1 MNKKFIL
8 VSLSIFILSFVF
20 ILGFKFILGDKVLYE
35 DAVIFAQGQPI
46 IKYVGFEEDENVYKI
61 KISIKN
67 STDYYASFNNI
78 TLTLS
83 GNSQGEP
90 IFNGYDNNER
100 KALLDYKEGDKYTFS
115 SYFDPNEEREYI
127 FEISKGLTFDKK
139 VFDTNQMIISY
150 NVNCY
155 KYKINKNTVVGNTF
169 SMGGSKSIDNSIEEY
184 EYINEKLF
192 KTN

>member
-8 VSLSIFILSFVF
+8 VSLSIFVLSFVF

-78 TLTLS
+78 SSTDLAVEVVAFPQEDLARMRGETIDEGGLNSSGGVKERRRCGEVSGLGVEGWMVGPDDLS
-83 GNSQGEP
+83 G
-90 IFNGYDNNER
+90 
-100 KALLDYKEGDKYTFS
+100 
-115 SYFDPNEEREYI
+115 
-127 FEISKGLTFDKK
+127 
-139 VFDTNQMIISY
+139 
-150 NVNCY
+150 
-155 KYKINKNTVVGNTF
+155 
-169 SMGGSKSIDNSIEEY
+169 
-184 EYINEKLF
+184 LF
-192 KTN
+192 QP

>member
-35 DAVIFAQGQPI
+35 DAINFEQGEPI

-90 IFNGYDNNER
+90 IFNGYDSGLREYYNN
-100 KALLDYKEGDKYTFS
+100 YKEGMDEYS
-115 SYFDPNEEREYI
+115 SFLDSKEEREYV

-169 SMGGSKSIDNSIEEY
+169 SMGGSKSIDNSIYPYTIE
-184 EYINEKLF
+184 
-192 KTN
+192 